1 MDKVFGLDSALKI
14 GEDVYHIESY
24 AKPKHFKVISQTY
37 KSGKILNVNEKEYD
51 QQITEKDML
60 RLIQTTH
67 NHQIKELCYLLQIAE
82 NVQEQLR
89 ANAFNK
95 IGILFLKKGFYKEA
109 KKSFESAIKADDSL
123 TDAHRNLGTVY
134 KKLGDPDRAIAQ
146 LTRALYLAP
155 NNADYYLDLALAYL
169 EKDMYE
175 EAFTELKKAI
185 NLNEDYADAYFNL
198 GLLILK
204 EKVVK
209 RKKAAQYEINS
220 AKLYFKNASILDER
234 YQDKTYRAAFN
245 QLWKDNYVDALK
257 LFEQFL
263 VDMRRI
269 DVHEFIADFELFS
282 KLSGLKDT
290 PITVEEYVDLMNSK
304 IEKYPRYPD
313 LRNAL
318 GKAYLIKVRALF
330 NAARQQFKK
339 ALEINPDYHEARK
352 NLELLENEMK
362 GFILF
367 LRAILK

>member
-1 MDKVFGLDSALKI
+1 MEKVFGLDSALKI
-14 GEDVYHIESY
+14 GEEVYHIETF
-24 AKPKHFKVISQTY
+24 AEPKHFKVISQVY
-37 KSGKILNVNEKEYD
+37 KSGSVLSVIDKAYD
-51 QQITEKDML
+51 AQITEKDML
-60 RLIQTTH
+60 QLIQTTH
-67 NHQIKELCYLLQIAE
+67 NHQIEELSHLLHIAS

-109 KKSFESAIKADDSL
+109 KKAFESAIKADDRL
-123 TDAHRNLGTVY
+123 TDAHRNLGTIY

-169 EKDMYE
+169 EKDMYD
-175 EAFTELKKAI
+175 EAFIELKKAI

-209 RKKAAQYEINS
+209 KKNAAQYDISS
-220 AKLYFKNASILDER
+220 AKLYFKNASIMDER
-234 YQDKTYRAAFN
+234 YQDKAYRAAFEL
-245 QLWKDNYVDALK
+245 LWQDNYTEALAQFENFQSATKKVD
-257 LFEQFL
+257 
-263 VDMRRI
+263 I
-269 DVHEFIADFELFS
+269 HEFVADFDLFS

-290 PITVEEYVDLMNSK
+290 PITIEEYVDLMNSK

-352 NLELLENEMK
+352 NLELLENEIK